1 MATTI
6 ITSKARRPK
15 NAWYMRI
22 TKVIDF
28 YQMDLGYKD
37 SKNKAGPYSSSP
49 QNMTVP
55 WGPSTACQYRVR
67 KEKDD
72 SVREFKFINKRR
84 ESVCFDEVLL
94 NNIENGDGVTP
105 FAQRVTSM
113 CVGDR
118 KKLLGNYL
126 TLLQYAESFIYHN
139 PALKDENG
147 FSIDRTGVTMEEV
160 ESNGGSVEDFRS
172 FVQIAKASAVAVES
186 VEKGYS
192 AMMIASRGGKRKATE
207 EIPKPV
213 KLSKAAIVLNNE
225 KRELEDPEG
234 LECQFSKSFLGAAW
248 VPLDNISIAKDLMK
262 VNIFRVYKIIESL
275 KARYDP
281 SQAVLVVCPKNE
293 SQEIDMGNVEEVE
306 FQVVQKVHTLC
317 AFKEMDKTNEFEM
330 LPGHASRNVLVYV
343 INTNSPALVYYG
355 NARAND
361 IAKQHVRTLRPQ
373 DLIQVF
379 KSLSDKDGSVNGLKV
394 IERMAKHFRV
404 GINETTSLL
413 KICKWSSLALKC
425 MIDMLEVFEVYET
438 LDVKQGGRY
447 TILLQRGEK
456 LSMANSLLNSL
467 AKCEETF
474 VREHFQAVISKEI
487 SLQDLVNNYM
497 HEVEIRKAAAVL
509 SQISGYKSIEQ
520 LNLKYGNKFDNEAL
534 ADYIGAEILMDKM
547 NTQAKLLKKYYNNI
561 VNAGQKKNDDG
572 SFVKFKEWD
581 SLDVLLE
588 VDVGARFETI
598 VVDLKEPNQ
607 DLCMSIITS
616 ILRSDKEHHAGVFVF
631 PCEASQFEVL
641 SFLRSQT
648 ITLTDNLKIVPIL
661 FQKARS
667 GSDVEVA
674 ENVTFGIVF
683 GRFDFVNPPFKILYS
698 DKKQLVE
705 VIGHIAPPAST
716 VAMVTDQ
723 GIDIMQVHT
732 QKLLHKVTY
741 FGFKKDIAKF
751 KKLLSKD
758 RAMFDS
764 QNDTEDVIDTVN
776 LDNNMESTTDES
788 STSPFK
794 KAALYSSK
802 SLDDSGIEE
811 NLSEVNI
818 GAGTS
823 SVKRKIDVF
832 NFNETLDEIQS
843 GV

>member
-1 MATTI
+1 
-6 ITSKARRPK
+6 
-15 NAWYMRI
+15 
-22 TKVIDF
+22 
-28 YQMDLGYKD
+28 
-37 SKNKAGPYSSSP
+37 
-49 QNMTVP
+49 
-55 WGPSTACQYRVR
+55 
-67 KEKDD
+67 
-72 SVREFKFINKRR
+72 
-84 ESVCFDEVLL
+84 
-94 NNIENGDGVTP
+94 
-105 FAQRVTSM
+105 
-113 CVGDR
+113 
-118 KKLLGNYL
+118 
-126 TLLQYAESFIYHN
+126 
-139 PALKDENG
+139 
-147 FSIDRTGVTMEEV
+147 
-160 ESNGGSVEDFRS
+160 
-172 FVQIAKASAVAVES
+172 
-186 VEKGYS
+186 
-192 AMMIASRGGKRKATE
+192 
-207 EIPKPV
+207 
-213 KLSKAAIVLNNE
+213 
-225 KRELEDPEG
+225 
-234 LECQFSKSFLGAAW
+234 
-248 VPLDNISIAKDLMK
+248 
-262 VNIFRVYKIIESL
+262 
-275 KARYDP
+275 
-281 SQAVLVVCPKNE
+281 
-293 SQEIDMGNVEEVE
+293 
-306 FQVVQKVHTLC
+306 
-317 AFKEMDKTNEFEM
+317 
-330 LPGHASRNVLVYV
+330 
-343 INTNSPALVYYG
+343 
-355 NARAND
+355 
-361 IAKQHVRTLRPQ
+361 
-373 DLIQVF
+373 
-379 KSLSDKDGSVNGLKV
+379 
-394 IERMAKHFRV
+394 
-404 GINETTSLL
+404 
-413 KICKWSSLALKC
+413 
-425 MIDMLEVFEVYET
+425 
-438 LDVKQGGRY
+438 
-447 TILLQRGEK
+447 
-456 LSMANSLLNSL
+456 
-467 AKCEETF
+467 
-474 VREHFQAVISKEI
+474 
-487 SLQDLVNNYM
+487 
-497 HEVEIRKAAAVL
+497 
-509 SQISGYKSIEQ
+509 
-520 LNLKYGNKFDNEAL
+520 
-534 ADYIGAEILMDKM
+534 MDKM
-547 NTQAKLLKKYYNNI
+547 NPQAKLLKKYCNNI
-561 VNAGQKKNDDG
+561 VNAGQKKNDEG
-572 SFVKFKEWD
+572 SFVKLKEWD

-631 PCEASQFEVL
+631 PCEASQFELL

-811 NLSEVNI
+811 NLSEENI

-832 NFNETLDEIQS
+832 NFSETLDEIQS